1 VLEQVDAFLEAGL
14 DGMLFSLPDAH
25 DLEPVEL
32 AGRTLASRLGS
43 ATAV

>member
-1 VLEQVDAFLEAGL
+1 VDAFLEAGL

-25 DLEPVEL
+25 DLEPLEL

-43 ATAV
+43 TAAV

>member
-1 VLEQVDAFLEAGL
+1 
-14 DGMLFSLPDAH
+14 MLFSLPDAH